1 MERIQ
6 KRRRDTEPLCLR
18 LWGDVFLFEEK
29 IDTNQKVITWV
40 TEKELE
46 SCEVTGI
53 PGAKELILGGQG
65 TGYLR
70 QRRWLW
76 EAIAK
81 H

>member
-29 IDTNQKVITWV
+29 IQINKVITWV

-46 SCEVTGI
+46 AVKLQEF
-53 PGAKELILGGQG
+53 QG
-65 TGYLR
+65 PRNPY
-70 QRRWLW
+70 
-76 EAIAK
+76 
-81 H
+81 